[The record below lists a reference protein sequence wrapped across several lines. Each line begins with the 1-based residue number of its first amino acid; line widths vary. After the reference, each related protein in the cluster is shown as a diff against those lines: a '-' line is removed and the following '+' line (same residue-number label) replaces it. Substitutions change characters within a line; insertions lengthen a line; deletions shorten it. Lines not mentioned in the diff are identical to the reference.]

1 MKYIYKWEYIRHK
14 ICAAFMTLSNIWK
27 KSASQTSN
35 VKGEQVIIV
44 KVLMYWSSK
53 SVNIC
58 ILINQILCLEILTYS
73 QLNESY
79 KNDLQ
84 NESICTVSP
93 IYAHGHA
100 V

>member
-1 MKYIYKWEYIRHK
+1 
-14 ICAAFMTLSNIWK
+14 
-27 KSASQTSN
+27 
-35 VKGEQVIIV
+35 
-44 KVLMYWSSK
+44 MYWSSK

-93 IYAHGHA
+93 IYMYAHGHA

>member
-1 MKYIYKWEYIRHK
+1 MYTYK
-14 ICAAFMTLSNIWK
+14 SNI
-27 KSASQTSN
+27 
-35 VKGEQVIIV
+35 G
-44 KVLMYWSSK
+44 
-53 SVNIC
+53 
-58 ILINQILCLEILTYS
+58 LEILTYS
-73 QLNESY
+73 QLDESY

>member
-1 MKYIYKWEYIRHK
+1 
-14 ICAAFMTLSNIWK
+14 
-27 KSASQTSN
+27 
-35 VKGEQVIIV
+35 
-44 KVLMYWSSK
+44 MYWSSK

-84 NESICTVSP
+84 NESTCICTVSP